1 MALETRFKIQTSYAL
16 DYRGSLSLRT
26 TPILSESGTQVI
38 LTKPPRLPY
47 DDPRKNVVFLER
59 DFPADTQRDEL
70 LLDESSEVPQSNAGT
85 SSAPTISPNHVPII
99 RRSAGVPQPPAI
111 YGFLGAMDVKMA
123 FLNDFI
129 KEEIYMDQ
137 PKRFTNISFDEV
149 IRGYDFIKN
158 DFDPYVYKNASGSS
172 IGFLVLYVGDI
183 LLIGNDVK
191 MLGDTKAWFFT
202 QFSVKDLGDA
212 SYILEIKIFRDDLR
226 GY

>member
-1 MALETRFKIQTSYAL
+1 MAKSIQI
-16 DYRGSLSLRT
+16 
-26 TPILSESGTQVI
+26 IL
-38 LTKPPRLPY
+38 
-47 DDPRKNVVFLER
+47 
-59 DFPADTQRDEL
+59 
-70 LLDESSEVPQSNAGT
+70 
-85 SSAPTISPNHVPII
+85 
-99 RRSAGVPQPPAI
+99 AI
-111 YGFLGAMDVKMA
+111 AVWCNYEIWQMDVKMA

-137 PKRFTNISFDEV
+137 PKRFT
-149 IRGYDFIKN
+149 N